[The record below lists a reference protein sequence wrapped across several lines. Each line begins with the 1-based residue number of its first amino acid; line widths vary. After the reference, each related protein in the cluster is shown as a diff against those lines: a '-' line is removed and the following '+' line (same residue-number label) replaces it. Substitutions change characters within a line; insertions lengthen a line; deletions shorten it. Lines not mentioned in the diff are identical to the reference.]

1 MEHSLAFI
9 TSFEVEALTLRF
21 KEKKKKKK
29 ASRKYFLKH
38 GEAVGETEKL
48 KQKNLV

>member
-9 TSFEVEALTLRF
+9 TSFEVEALILRF

-29 ASRKYFLKH
+29 TSRKHFLKNA
-38 GEAVGETEKL
+38 EAVGETEKL

>member
-9 TSFEVEALTLRF
+9 TSFEVEALILRF
-21 KEKKKKKK
+21 KEKKKKT
-29 ASRKYFLKH
+29 SRKHFLKNT
-38 GEAVGETEKL
+38 EAVGETEKL

>member
-21 KEKKKKKK
+21 KEKKKK
-29 ASRKYFLKH
+29 ASRKYFLKN

>member
-21 KEKKKKKK
+21 KEKKK
-29 ASRKYFLKH
+29 ASRKHFLKNA
-38 GEAVGETEKL
+38 EAVGETEKL

>member
-21 KEKKKKKK
+21 KEKKKKK
-29 ASRKYFLKH
+29 ASRKYFLKN
-38 GEAVGETEKL
+38 GEAVGETGKL